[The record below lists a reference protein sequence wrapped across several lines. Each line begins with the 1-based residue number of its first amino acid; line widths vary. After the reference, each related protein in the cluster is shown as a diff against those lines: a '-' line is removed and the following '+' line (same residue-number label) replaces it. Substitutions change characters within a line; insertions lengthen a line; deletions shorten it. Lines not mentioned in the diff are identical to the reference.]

1 MLDRHI
7 HAYVRALFGS
17 SALRV
22 GPFLAGLDPHDA
34 GRYRNYAVPD
44 DGAAPSADEVAA
56 LVTAFAGRDRIPRLE
71 YLPSACP
78 DLETALT
85 GAGFTVEVRIPVLTG
100 RPGRGEAVTV
110 AGVEVVPARTDDELW
125 AVAGAQAE
133 AYAQPEVTVHDR
145 DRLRGV
151 LDHGG
156 LVALARDAVTGA
168 GVGGGLCAP
177 PHDGVSELAAIGV
190 RTAYRR
196 RGIAAALTAELTRA
210 CPEVGIGTPFLTP
223 AGPAEQRIY
232 ERAGYQVAG
241 EMIHISR

>member
-1 MLDRHI
+1 MSDRHI
-7 HAYVRALFGS
+7 PAYVRALFGP

-44 DGAAPSADEVAA
+44 DGAAPTVEEVAA
-56 LVTAFAGRDRIPRLE
+56 LVRAFTDRDRIPRLE
-71 YLPSACP
+71 YLPDACP
-78 DLETALT
+78 DLEAALT
-85 GAGFTVEVRIPVLTG
+85 GAGFTLEARIPVLVADPARATG
-100 RPGRGEAVTV
+100 APV
-110 AGVEVVPARTDDELW
+110 AGIELSPARTDDELW

-133 AYAQPEVTVHDR
+133 AYVQPEVTVHDR
-145 DRLRGV
+145 DRLRAV
-151 LDHGG
+151 LDRGG
-156 LVALARDAVTGA
+156 LVALARDASTGA

-177 PHDGVSELAAIGV
+177 PHEGVSELAAVGV
-190 RTAYRR
+190 RAAYRR

-210 CPEVGIGTPFLTP
+210 CAGAGISTPFLTP

-232 ERAGYQVAG
+232 ERAGYRVTG